1 MTLSE
6 SEHDWQLEVEV
17 EITHETFAKHN
28 SSEKSV
34 LVSMRLPITFLKASV
49 RGHGSDGHLDVV
61 QQDKQVLLQLTD
73 SPPERQEA
81 DPASSQ
87 IFVDRLFGSSS
98 CIFVAETVKHD
109 GTRNVKLRNSH
120 YWISVTFFPQE
131 NLVTFLLASLRIF
144 GRLWGSMQIFPMID
158 STGVTPWNC
167 CCQWF
172 FPCWALRRQVGV
184 KWIWNRILPTFFFA
198 EVVKNMSYMYTC
210 SFFFCKIWLLIAIT
224 VFLGSD
230 PSTSELWMLMTYGVI
245 EMGAW
250 CKVPWMDLHIPYN
263 DLLGQRRGSRAF
275 GCVYFSWRTS
285 FASAN
290 KNPSRSLWSFVHL
303 KNQSLIHSINPSE
316 CQVKDVLQEAGKR
329 DDCFG
334 LTCFEYNHHLKKNT
348 RNRGKKW
355 ASETCKLSDF
365 RSKKANCGLQVRSTR
380 PCLPWFLAQPW
391 MNLQNP
397 WRSCTYSNV
406 VYMDDDWC
414 WQTYLQI
421 PRFAWPFLKA
431 CILWVVLNCETCTRC
446 AGWHTIL
453 YISLVTKIAL
463 LAISTLE
470 TWVLWMTLAVASL
483 NCCWMTLNDS
493 TWGGP

>member
-1 MTLSE
+1 
-6 SEHDWQLEVEV
+6 
-17 EITHETFAKHN
+17 
-28 SSEKSV
+28 
-34 LVSMRLPITFLKASV
+34 MRLPITFLKASV

-61 QQDKQVLLQLTD
+61 QQDNQVLLQLTD

-98 CIFVAETVKHD
+98 CIFVAETVKND
-109 GTRNVKLRNSH
+109 GNAKLRNNH

-184 KWIWNRILPTFFFA
+184 KWIWNRILQTFFLQNLW
-198 EVVKNMSYMYTC
+198 KICRTC
-210 SFFFCKIWLLIAIT
+210 TPVAFFCKIWVLIAII
-224 VFLGSD
+224 FFGGSD

-245 EMGAW
+245 EIVHDA
-250 CKVPWMDLHIPYN
+250 KVPWMDLHIPYN

-290 KNPSRSLWSFVHL
+290 KNAFKVFMVFLFTS
-303 KNQSLIHSINPSE
+303 KIIHSFTPSILLNAKWRTY
-316 CQVKDVLQEAGKR
+316 CKKPGSVMI
-329 DDCFG
+329 CFG
-334 LTCFEYNHHLKKNT
+334 FDIFWIQPPLKKNT

-391 MNLQNP
+391 MNLQNA

-414 WQTYLQI
+414 SHTYLVNSAFCLAI
-421 PRFAWPFLKA
+421 PKGLHFVSCLELRYMHPLRWLA
-431 CILWVVLNCETCTRC
+431 
-446 AGWHTIL
+446 H
-453 YISLVTKIAL
+453 YIIYLVGDKNSL

-493 TWGGP
+493 TWGWAIKVETSLWFSQGVFSQSLLLLGQLW